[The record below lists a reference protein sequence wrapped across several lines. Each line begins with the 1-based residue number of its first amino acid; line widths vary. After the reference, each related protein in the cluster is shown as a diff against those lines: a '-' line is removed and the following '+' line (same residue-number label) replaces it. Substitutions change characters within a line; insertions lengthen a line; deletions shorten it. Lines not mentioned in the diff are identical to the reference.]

1 MIAELKKTQSLADT
15 FEFVRRESQAP
26 RIAVRRPCR
35 STDKEMPK
43 AGNSVWI
50 PLPKNSAFENLC
62 HGVVLGVAAGAI
74 AYGLALSFNF
84 AEQWNVLF
92 NWVQALVR

>member
-15 FEFVRRESQAP
+15 FEFVARESQSQ
-26 RIAVRRPCR
+26 RTVRRPSR
-35 STDKEMPK
+35 STARVMPK
-43 AGNSVWI
+43 PASSVWI

-62 HGVVLGVAAGAI
+62 QGVVLGVAAGAI
-74 AYGLALSFNF
+74 AYGVALSFNF